1 MSSIGKLK
9 YVVVAGALL
18 WTSLAVAEGEKMAAA
33 GEREKEARAEE
44 VEMRQLEAGERL
56 KEAQARLEQAAR
68 EVAELSLEMSAVEMP
83 DMRIVQK
90 MAVKSQRAML
100 GINIGRSGAGEPGV
114 AVAGVTPGGP
124 ADEAGI
130 KVGDVLTRVDGRSLA
145 EGGNSGNKAL
155 LEHMKTVEPGDD
167 VEIELKRDGEIKTVN
182 VATENF
188 APMVWA
194 YGGDDVPDFDVVV
207 APEVDY
213 EISRHGLGS
222 EFYSSWGRMELVTL
236 TEALGDYFGTTEGLL
251 VVRAPGDDRLGLRDG
266 DVIIRI
272 GDREPTGPG
281 HAMRILRS
289 YEPGETVAIE
299 IMRKKKR
306 QSLAV
311 EIPDRRMSLRAPLQ
325 PRPVRAPAA
334 VAAPEAVRPPQLP
347 QPGSSETTT

>member
-9 YVVVAGALL
+9 YLVVASVLI
-18 WTSLAVAEGEKMAAA
+18 WSPVAVAEVEKAAEID
-33 GEREKEARAEE
+33 ERELEARAEE
-44 VEMRQLEAGERL
+44 AQMRQLEAEERL
-56 KEAQARLEQAAR
+56 KEAQARLEEAAR

-83 DMRIVQK
+83 EMRIVQR
-90 MAVKSQRAML
+90 MAMKSKRAML
-100 GINIGRSGAGEPGV
+100 GINIGRSGADEPGV
-114 AVAGVTPGGP
+114 EVAGVTPGGP

-130 KVGDVLTRVDGRSLA
+130 KVDDVLIAVDGTSLTA
-145 EGGNSGNKAL
+145 GGSSGNKAL

-167 VEIELKRDGEIKTVN
+167 VEIELKRDGKTRTVT

-207 APEVDY
+207 APEADF
-213 EISRHGLGS
+213 EIARHASGS
-222 EFYSSWGRMELVTL
+222 DFYSSWGRMELVTL
-236 TEALGDYFGTTEGLL
+236 TETLGDYFGTTQGLL

-272 GDREPTGPG
+272 GDREPSGPG

-289 YEPGETVAIE
+289 YEPGEKVDIE

-306 QSLAV
+306 QSLSV
-311 EIPDRRMSLRAPLQ
+311 EVPDRRMSLRAPLP

-334 VAAPEAVRPPQLP
+334 VSAPAVAPPPRPAS
-347 QPGSSETTT
+347 GNTTT